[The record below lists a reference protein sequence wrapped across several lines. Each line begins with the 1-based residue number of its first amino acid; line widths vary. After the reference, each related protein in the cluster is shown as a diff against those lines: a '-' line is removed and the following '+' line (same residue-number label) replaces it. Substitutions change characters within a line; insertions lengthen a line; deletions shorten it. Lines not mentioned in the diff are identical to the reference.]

1 LTSNMTSTVPTPHHP
16 SSANQRPPIKLLIVD
31 DHPIVRHSLISL
43 LTAYGPQF
51 EVVAQARNAQEA
63 LEQAR
68 LNPPDVVLTDLQMKP
83 TSGIELI
90 GMLRQQQPDLHF
102 VVFTASTQEEH
113 MLQAFDAGAAG
124 FVVKES
130 EEGEIV
136 KAIEAVMDGST
147 HYPAGLSRALDRR
160 RQQPTLTGR
169 ETEVLALVAKGMTSK
184 EIARVL
190 GIDFRTVDAHRAN
203 IRQRFCLDSS
213 AALLRFAMKHC
224 DAE

>member
-1 LTSNMTSTVPTPHHP
+1 MNSSIPLTQSP
-16 SSANQRPPIKLLIVD
+16 SGAIQPPPIRLLIVD

-51 EVVAQARNAQEA
+51 QVVAEARNAQEA
-63 LEQAR
+63 LTQAQMSK
-68 LNPPDVVLTDLQMKP
+68 PDVVLTDLQMKP

-90 GMLRQQQPDLHF
+90 GLLSRRQPDIRF

-136 KAIEAVMDGST
+136 KAIEAVMGGST
-147 HYPAGLSRALDRR
+147 HYPSELSRALDRR
-160 RQQPTLTGR
+160 RRLPVLTVR
-169 ETEVLALVAKGMTSK
+169 ETEVLSLVARGLTSK
-184 EIARVL
+184 EIARKL

-203 IRQRFCLDSS
+203 IKQRFGLDSS
-213 AALLRFAMKHC
+213 AALLRFAMKTC
-224 DAE
+224 VVE

>member
-1 LTSNMTSTVPTPHHP
+1 MPCPQSP
-16 SSANQRPPIKLLIVD
+16 SSAIQPPPIRLLIVD

-51 EVVAQARNAQEA
+51 QVVAEARNAQEA
-63 LEQAR
+63 LAQAQVSR
-68 LNPPDVVLTDLQMKP
+68 PDVVLTDLQMKP

-90 GMLRQQQPDLHF
+90 GLLSQRQPDIRF

-136 KAIEAVMDGST
+136 KAIEAVMGGST
-147 HYPAGLSRALDRR
+147 HYPSGLSRALDRR
-160 RQQPTLTGR
+160 QRLPVLTVR
-169 ETEVLALVAKGMTSK
+169 ETEVLSLVARGLTSK
-184 EIARVL
+184 EIARAL
-190 GIDFRTVDAHRAN
+190 GIDSRTVDAHRAN
-203 IRQRFCLDSS
+203 IKQRFDLDSS
-213 AALLRFAMKHC
+213 AALLRFAMKTC
-224 DAE
+224 DPG